1 MKKIILALVLMAMV
15 GGFSILPGMNGEAL
29 ADDCEWLRCQSEN
42 DAGCD
47 CGTVTTTKDKL
58 FCCAENNAVYADK
71 NSCQVSSCAAEKL
84 PEDFKAPTLN
94 VINAIQTATNWIFYI
109 LILISVVYLI
119 LGGIGYVTAQG
130 DAEKVKA
137 SGQKVM
143 WALIGV
149 VVAILAR
156 GLVNLVSK
164 AIGGGSYY

>member
-1 MKKIILALVLMAMV
+1 MAMV
-15 GGFSILPGMNGEAL
+15 GGFSVLPGMNGEAL
-29 ADDCEWLRCQSEN
+29 AACSDYVNPTPCKNAEEGCHWGGCIG
-42 DAGCD
+42 DAGCNIYWEDENGCIDDDDLYD
-47 CGTVTTTKDKL
+47 CTWQGCVAGSGATYD
-58 FCCAENNAVYADK
+58 
-71 NSCQVSSCAAEKL
+71 
-84 PEDFKAPTLN
+84 APTLD

-109 LILISVVYLI
+109 LILISVIYLI

-130 DAEKVKA
+130 DIEKVKA